1 MKRVLILGAGLVTRP
16 IVRYLLEEA
25 GLNVKVASRTVSKA
39 EKLIAGHP
47 KGVAQA
53 LNVDDGPALEGA
65 VKDTDVVI
73 SLLPWIH
80 HLAVA
85 KLCIKHKKHL
95 VTTSY
100 VSPAMREL
108 DKDVR
113 AAGLLFLNEIGV
125 DPGIDHMSAMQI
137 IHGVQGDGGKVA
149 SFRSY
154 CGGLPAPQHDTN
166 PFGYKFS
173 WSPRGV
179 VLAARNSARYLED
192 GKVVEIPSWDLF
204 ATVRYLRVEGIGVLE
219 AYPNRD
225 SLSYIELYGL
235 QGVHTLYRGTLRYPG
250 HCATWVAVSRSGLLD
265 LDVRKGMKDK
275 TLAEVMGGLSNAL
288 PADARAAFARK
299 TGLTL
304 NSNAMARLEWLG
316 LFGDEKVGVDEISLL
331 DILSNRLES
340 KLVYGK
346 DELDMIALCHEF
358 VVEKAGKRELITSQL
373 VDFGV
378 PGGDSSMA
386 RTVSLPAA
394 IATRLLC
401 EDKIGL
407 TGVHIPVDPKVY
419 TPVLQQLAK
428 LGIVCKEARHPLP

>member
-16 IVRYLLEEA
+16 IVRYLLEQA

-47 KGVAQA
+47 NGVAQA
-53 LNVDDGPALEGA
+53 LNVDDATALEAA
-65 VKDTDVVI
+65 VKDADVVI

-80 HLAVA
+80 HLTVA
-85 KLCIKHKKHL
+85 KLCIKHKRHL

-108 DKDVR
+108 DADVR
-113 AAGLLFLNEIGV
+113 SAGLLFLNEIGV

-137 IHGVQGDGGKVA
+137 IHAVQKEGGKVL

-179 VLAARNSARYLED
+179 VLAARNSARYLEN
-192 GKVVEIPSWDLF
+192 GKVVEIPNSDLF
-204 ATVRYLRVEGIGVLE
+204 ATTRYLRVEGIGVLE

-225 SLSYIELYGL
+225 SLGYEELYGL
-235 QGVHTLYRGTLRYPG
+235 KGAHTIYRATLRYPG
-250 HCATWVAVSRSGLLD
+250 HCNTWVAISRSGLLD
-265 LDVRKGMKDK
+265 MDERVGMKDK
-275 TLAEVMGGLSNAL
+275 TLAEVMGQLANAL
-288 PADARAAFARK
+288 PAQAKEAFARK
-299 TGLTL
+299 TGLNV
-304 NSNAMARLEWLG
+304 NSNPMQRLEWLG
-316 LFGDEKVGVDEISLL
+316 LFSEDKVGVDKISLL
-331 DILSNRLES
+331 DILANRLDA
-340 KLVYGK
+340 KLQYAEG
-346 DELDMIALCHEF
+346 ELDMVALCHEF
-358 VVEKAGKRELITSQL
+358 IVEKGGKQELITSQL
-373 VDFGV
+373 VDFGI

-394 IATRLLC
+394 IATEMIC
-401 EDKIGL
+401 QGKIAL
-407 TGVHIPVDPKVY
+407 TGVHIPVDPQIY
-419 TPVLQQLAK
+419 NPVLK
-428 LGIVCKEARHPLP
+428 RLGQMNIAFKEAHRPL

>member
-47 KGVAQA
+47 KGIAQA
-53 LNVDDGPALEGA
+53 LNVDDATALEAA
-65 VKDTDVVI
+65 VKDSDVVI

-85 KLCIKHKKHL
+85 KLCIKHKKHM

-113 AAGLLFLNEIGV
+113 GAGLLFLNEIGV

-137 IHGVQGDGGKVA
+137 IHGVQRDGGKVL

-166 PFGYKFS
+166 PWGYKFS

-204 ATVRYLRVEGIGVLE
+204 ATMRYLRVDGIGLLE

-225 SLSYIELYGL
+225 SLGYIELYGL
-235 QGVHTLYRGTLRYPG
+235 QGVSTLYRGTLRYPG
-250 HCATWVAVSRSGLLD
+250 HCNTWVAISRSGLLD
-265 LDVRKGMKDK
+265 MDVRKGMKEK
-275 TLAEVMGGLSNAL
+275 TLAEVIAAMSNAQ
-288 PADARAAFARK
+288 PAEAKAAFARK
-299 TGLTL
+299 AGLSL
-304 NSNAMARLEWLG
+304 SSNSIARLEWLG
-316 LFGDEKVGVDEISLL
+316 LFGDDKVGVDEISML

-340 KLVYGK
+340 KLVYEK

-358 VVEKAGKRELITSQL
+358 VVEKGGKKELITSQL
-373 VDFGV
+373 VDFGI

-394 IATRLLC
+394 IATQLLC
-401 EDKIGL
+401 EGKIDL
-407 TGVHIPVDPKVY
+407 TGVRIPVDPPVY
-419 TPVLQQLAK
+419 DPVLERLAK
-428 LGIVCKEARHPLP
+428 LDIVCKEAHHPLR